1 MVGDGRYTP
10 IVLSFMGGGAFG
22 VVVLLLRQVMEILTH
37 INKRV
42 KDQVSIK
49 LPLIDLLKLYQS
61 PDAVPMVRNFAIVYI
76 EMAFERSTVEVSI
89 WDGVS
94 L

>member
-1 MVGDGRYTP
+1 
-10 IVLSFMGGGAFG
+10 
-22 VVVLLLRQVMEILTH
+22 MEILTH

-61 PDAVPMVRNFAIVYI
+61 PAAVPMVRNFAIVYI
-76 EMAFERSTVEVSI
+76 EMAFERSTVEVSV

>member
-1 MVGDGRYTP
+1 MGDGRYTP
-10 IVLSFMGGGAFG
+10 IVLSFMGGGGFG
-22 VVVLLLRQVMEILTH
+22 LVVLLLRQVMEILTH

>member
-1 MVGDGRYTP
+1 M
-10 IVLSFMGGGAFG
+10 
-22 VVVLLLRQVMEILTH
+22 VVLLLWQVMEILTH

>member
-1 MVGDGRYTP
+1 
-10 IVLSFMGGGAFG
+10 MGGGGFG

-42 KDQVSIK
+42 KDQASIK

>member
-1 MVGDGRYTP
+1 
-10 IVLSFMGGGAFG
+10 MGGGGFG
-22 VVVLLLRQVMEILTH
+22 VVVLLLWQVMEILTH

>member
-1 MVGDGRYTP
+1 
-10 IVLSFMGGGAFG
+10 MGGGGFG

>member
-1 MVGDGRYTP
+1 M
-10 IVLSFMGGGAFG
+10 
-22 VVVLLLRQVMEILTH
+22 VVLLLRQVMEILTH

>member
-1 MVGDGRYTP
+1 
-10 IVLSFMGGGAFG
+10 MGGGGFG
-22 VVVLLLRQVMEILTH
+22 LVVLLLRQVMEILTH

>member
-1 MVGDGRYTP
+1 
-10 IVLSFMGGGAFG
+10 MGGGAFG

>member
-1 MVGDGRYTP
+1 
-10 IVLSFMGGGAFG
+10 
-22 VVVLLLRQVMEILTH
+22 MEILTH

>member
-1 MVGDGRYTP
+1 
-10 IVLSFMGGGAFG
+10 

>member
-1 MVGDGRYTP
+1 M
-10 IVLSFMGGGAFG
+10 
-22 VVVLLLRQVMEILTH
+22 VLLLRQVMEILTH